1 MRPLDDAKGR
11 KEWVG
16 ALCKNR
22 RSFQCNC
29 VNQVTVFKF
38 LVYSVNNTCRSL
50 FYVKSLWVNLISLIP
65 LDDANARKEWVG
77 ALCKNRRSFQCT
89 IASENDLLI
98 LTAYCFGN
106 SSQMSIMN
114 KEQSSCST
122 VYQIFPKLAN
132 NSIIFLL
139 SKIKTN
145 LILVPK
151 RFFQFYHF
159 KQ

>member
-1 MRPLDDAKGR
+1 MRPLDDTKAR

-16 ALCKNR
+16 ALWKNR
-22 RSFQCNC
+22 RSSQYTIAKENDLLILTAYC
-29 VNQVTVFKF
+29 VNQVTVFKY
-38 LVYSVNNTCRSL
+38 LVYLVNTCCPL
-50 FYVKSLWVNLISLIP
+50 FYVKSLLVNLLSLIP

-77 ALCKNRRSFQCT
+77 ALCKKRRSFQCT

-122 VYQIFPKLAN
+122 VYQIFPKPAK
-132 NSIIFLL
+132 NSMSFLL
-139 SKIKTN
+139 SKLEHI
-145 LILVPK
+145 
-151 RFFQFYHF
+151 
-159 KQ
+159 

>member
-1 MRPLDDAKGR
+1 MH
-11 KEWVG
+11 
-16 ALCKNR
+16 
-22 RSFQCNC
+22 NC

-38 LVYSVNNTCRSL
+38 LVYSVNKTCHPL
-50 FYVKSLWVNLISLIP
+50 FYVIFIWVNLISLIP

-122 VYQIFPKLAN
+122 VYQILPKLAN